1 MLADFGFHGTPVL
14 DDVSQPEAISDESS
28 FTKEPVSVNKKHD
41 IYSIIIQ
48 TKPSA
53 LRGDSALRQANR
65 RAAAGSAPRAHKQS
79 ILNTENV
86 FISVKTTPKY
96 YENRTRV
103 LKMTWFQ
110 VVKKDKV
117 RLYCM

>member
-1 MLADFGFHGTPVL
+1 MQA
-14 DDVSQPEAISDESS
+14 
-28 FTKEPVSVNKKHD
+28 
-41 IYSIIIQ
+41 
-48 TKPSA
+48 KPSG
-53 LRGDSALRQANR
+53 LKSNSALRQANR
-65 RAAAGSAPRAHKQS
+65 RAAGTVFTHEQSAK
-79 ILNTENV
+79 LDTDNV

-117 RLYCM
+117 R